1 MNKNKIPEPALPP
14 LTPCDHCREHSTVS
28 LGPSHGLFQATY
40 CEHNQAG
47 ALLSRDSTT
56 DYWRVYNPLSASDF
70 ADIVNR
76 KTEIFMNDLTLAQ
89 EAVKRLTT
97 KN

>member
-1 MNKNKIPEPALPP
+1 MNKIPEPALPP
-14 LTPCDHCREHSTVS
+14 LTPCDYCREHSTVS
-28 LGPSHGLFQATY
+28 LGPSHGLYQATY
-40 CEHNQAG
+40 CEHNQSG
-47 ALLSRDSTT
+47 ALLSRSSTI

-76 KTEIFMNDLTLAQ
+76 KTEIFMRELLESK
-89 EAVKRLTT
+89 EAVKRLIT